1 MNEAAMQMTSLGGTG
16 LHVSALC
23 FGTMTFGGDSDEA
36 TCKAVFSRCMDAG
49 INFYDCASNY
59 AGGRSEEILG
69 GLIEKLRHELVITT
83 KFASRTHKDPNRRAA
98 SRRSLLE
105 TVETSLRR
113 LRTDYI
119 DVLFV
124 HRSDWETDLEETVRA
139 LDDLVRQG
147 KILYPA
153 ASNWPAWRVMKAI
166 GIAQR
171 EGRTPIRV
179 LQPMYNLLK
188 RQAESELLPLAQ
200 SEGLGVI
207 PFGPIAGGLLSGK
220 YAGGEK
226 PDVGR
231 LLTNPRYQ
239 ERYKDPATAAAT
251 ERYLAFAKAQGYHPV
266 SLAVA
271 WVAANPA
278 VTAPIIG
285 ARNPEQL
292 EDSLSSL
299 DIEMTPDLWNEIS
312 GLAVPVPY
320 ATDRPDDLRS

>member
-1 MNEAAMQMTSLGGTG
+1 MQKTILGGTG
-16 LHVSALC
+16 VHVSALC
-23 FGTMTFGGDSDEA
+23 FGTMTFGGDSD
-36 TCKAVFSRCMDAG
+36 TSTSKAVFSRCMDAG

-69 GLIEKLRHELVITT
+69 DLIENLRHELVIST
-83 KFASRTHKDPNRRAA
+83 KFASQSYKDPNLRAA
-98 SRRSLLE
+98 SRRSLIE
-105 TVETSLRR
+105 TVEKSLRR
-113 LRTDYI
+113 LHTDYI
-119 DVLFV
+119 DIFFV

-166 GIAQR
+166 AIAER

-200 SEGLGVI
+200 SERLGVI

-220 YAGGEK
+220 YAGGAK

-239 ERYKDPATAAAT
+239 DRYKDPITAEAI

-278 VTAPIIG
+278 VSSPIIG
-285 ARNPEQL
+285 ARTPEQL
-292 EDSLSSL
+292 EDSLASL
-299 DIEMTPDLWNEIS
+299 DIEMTPDLWKEIS
-312 GLAVPVPY
+312 DLAVPAPLP
-320 ATDRPDDLRS
+320 TDRPDDVRP

>member
-1 MNEAAMQMTSLGGTG
+1 MHKTVLGGSG
-16 LHVSALC
+16 VHVSALC

-69 GLIEKLRHELVITT
+69 GLIENLRHELVITT
-83 KFASRTHKDPNRRAA
+83 KFASQSYQDPNRRAA
-98 SRRSLLE
+98 SRRSLFD

-124 HRSDWETDLEETVRA
+124 HRSDWETDLGETVRA

-153 ASNWPAWRVMKAI
+153 ASNWPAWRVMKAVA
-166 GIAQR
+166 IAQR

-207 PFGPIAGGLLSGK
+207 PYGPIAGGLLSGK
-220 YAGGEK
+220 YAGGAK
-226 PDVGR
+226 PEVGR

-239 ERYKDPATAAAT
+239 ERYKDPATAAAI
-251 ERYLAFAKAQGYHPV
+251 ERYLAFAKAQGHHPV

-271 WVAANPA
+271 WVAASPG

-292 EDSLSSL
+292 VDSLASL
-299 DIEMTPDLWNEIS
+299 DIAMTPDLWQEIS
-312 GLAVPVPY
+312 NLAVPAPY
-320 ATDRPDDLRS
+320 ATDRADDLKP

>member
-1 MNEAAMQMTSLGGTG
+1 MQKKLLGGTG
-16 LHVSALC
+16 VHVSALC

-36 TCKAVFSRCMDAG
+36 TSKAVFSRCMDAG

-59 AGGRSEEILG
+59 AGGRAEEILG
-69 GLIEKLRHELVITT
+69 GLIENLRHELVITT
-83 KFASRTHKDPNRRAA
+83 KFASRSYKDPNRRAA
-98 SRRSLLE
+98 SRRSLFD

-166 GIAQR
+166 AIAQR

-188 RQAESELLPLAQ
+188 RQAESELLPMAE

-207 PFGPIAGGLLSGK
+207 SFGPIAGGLLSGK
-220 YAGGEK
+220 YAGGAQ

-239 ERYKDPATAAAT
+239 ERYKDPATAAAI

-278 VTAPIIG
+278 VSTPIIG
-285 ARNPEQL
+285 ARTPEQL
-292 EDSLSSL
+292 ENSLASL
-299 DIEMTPDLWNEIS
+299 EIEMTPGLWQEIS

-320 ATDRPDDLRS
+320 PTDRPDDLRP